1 MVVREV
7 NPERSGPMKR
17 LPSKKIGNAAAAATE
32 PAELMLIVAGRAA
45 WGGPELPIAP
55 VCTSEM
61 SPQALLRVLGSRR
74 SALILLAPEAPAAAA
89 DPAVVAALR
98 RELPDCELVLV
109 YDGLGA
115 DELAGCFRAGLHDA
129 VSRSTPADAWSRL
142 LSRSAERGARRLES
156 GQLARQQLDAT
167 RRLKEHQKSLQDDLT
182 RAGADL
188 AHSHLRLEQAN
199 RDLSRHMNQLTL
211 LYSFGRELSTARNW
225 DQTLESIL
233 KTLASFIGADGAAL
247 VLRPGPDAP
256 FAPRQTYRWDD
267 PAWEK
272 VLERLEREQEGG
284 DTDTLLVLSPGDPAE
299 SGPTVTALPLDHM
312 RRRLGYL
319 LLLGYAP
326 DERDLDVVPAFLR
339 TVQVILS
346 EEVASA
352 QILDRM
358 RELGA
363 FNSRVLETVQNGIWV
378 LDETGATVYC
388 NRTAREFLT
397 GVTSAAHIV
406 AEPDYGIGRGR
417 AAGGEG
423 AAANFFRRDAFRLG
437 DLPELCLDARLRL
450 DPAEGTVLSRLAG
463 ADGET
468 FRAEGRLLRAGDES
482 LPVLVQSSAMR
493 GRTPGENWLVVV
505 LEDLRP
511 ARRLAAETRRA
522 DALQGLVEMS
532 ATLAHEIRNPL
543 MGLSA
548 QAELLADSLGADDH
562 RRRYL
567 DVITGEVDRINATIT
582 RMLNFVRPYEPDLAA
597 VDLAPLVRDC
607 LELAGPRARQ
617 ADVSLATDLPDSPV
631 LLSADGAQIT
641 QVLLN
646 LLLNALDAAPGGSE
660 VVVELAGV
668 APRELAD
675 PDTGASRLAPA
686 CRLAVRDRGPGFAPS
701 DLDKLFRPFFTT
713 KSAGTGLGLSL
724 CRKIVAAH
732 RGAIG
737 ARREGG
743 DTVFEIL
750 LPADAGAQAR
760 EQEST

>member
-1 MVVREV
+1 MT
-7 NPERSGPMKR
+7 PAP
-17 LPSKKIGNAAAAATE
+17 PSQPGSANDGV
-32 PAELMLIVAGRAA
+32 PAPTDLLLVVAGRAA
-45 WGGPELPIAP
+45 WDGPWLPAKP
-55 VCTSEM
+55 VCT
-61 SPQALLRVLGSRR
+61 PDTTPAAVRRLLGAAPA
-74 SALILLAPEAPAAAA
+74 ALILLAPSAATPAA
-89 DPAVVAALR
+89 DPDLVAALR

-109 YDGLGA
+109 YGDRGA
-115 DELAGCFRAGLHDA
+115 VDPDADALAACYRAGLHDA
-129 VSRSTPADAWSRL
+129 VSLRATPDVWRRQLARAV
-142 LSRSAERGARRLES
+142 ERGARRLES
-156 GQLARQQLDAT
+156 GQLAQQQLSAS
-167 RRLKEHQKSLQDDLT
+167 RRLKQHHKRLQDDLT

-188 AHSHLRLEQAN
+188 ADSHLRLEQAN
-199 RDLSRHMNQLTL
+199 LDLNRHMNQLAL

-225 DQTLESIL
+225 DLTLESIL
-233 KTLASFIGADGAAL
+233 KTLAGFIGAEGAAL

-267 PAWEK
+267 PAWER
-272 VLERLEREQEGG
+272 VLDRLEREQEDG
-284 DTDTLLVLSPGDPAE
+284 DPDGLLVLRTGDA
-299 SGPTVTALPLDHM
+299 GPTVTALPLDHM

-319 LLLGYAP
+319 LLLGYDPGESEAAA
-326 DERDLDVVPAFLR
+326 VPAFLR

-397 GVTSAAHIV
+397 GVPEAARIV

-417 AAGGEG
+417 AAGGER
-423 AAANFFRRDAFRLG
+423 AAAGFFRRDAFRLE

-450 DPAEGTVLSRLAG
+450 DPGEGTVLSRLAG
-463 ADGET
+463 EGGET

-493 GRTPGENWLVVV
+493 GRTPGETWLVVV

-582 RMLNFVRPYEPDLAA
+582 RMLNYVRPYEPDLAR
-597 VDLAPLVRDC
+597 VDLAPLARDC
-607 LELAGPRARQ
+607 LQLAEARARQ

-646 LLLNALDAAPGGSE
+646 LLLNALDAAPAGSE
-660 VVVELAGV
+660 VVVELEGV
-668 APRELAD
+668 APRELVDA
-675 PDTGASRLAPA
+675 DTGASRVAPA
-686 CRLAVRDRGPGFAPS
+686 CRLAVRDRGPGFAPA

>member
-1 MVVREV
+1 MTLVPPHRT
-7 NPERSGPMKR
+7 GPR
-17 LPSKKIGNAAAAATE
+17 TDDA
-32 PAELMLIVAGRAA
+32 PADASLLLIVAGRAV
-45 WGGPELPIAP
+45 WDGPDLPVAP
-55 VCTSEM
+55 VCTSGLT
-61 SPQALLRVLGSRR
+61 PAAVRRLLGPRRTALV
-74 SALILLAPEAPAAAA
+74 LLAPAAPAGGA
-89 DPAVVAALR
+89 DPAAIAELHR
-98 RELPDCELVLV
+98 ALPDCELVLV
-109 YDGLGA
+109 YDELPA
-115 DELAGCFRAGLHDA
+115 DVLAACFRAGLQDA
-129 VSRSTPADAWSRL
+129 VSSHAPPDAWRSLLADAVGR
-142 LSRSAERGARRLES
+142 AARRLES
-156 GQLARQQLDAT
+156 GLLADQQVAAT
-167 RRLKEHQKSLQDDLT
+167 RRLKDHQKLLQDDLA
-182 RAGADL
+182 RAGFDL
-188 AHSHLRLEQAN
+188 AHSHAKLEEAN

-225 DQTLESIL
+225 DRTLESIL
-233 KTLASFIGADGAAL
+233 KTLAGFIGAEGAAL

-267 PAWEK
+267 PAWGR
-272 VLERLEREQEGG
+272 VLERLEREQEDG
-284 DTDTLLVLSPGDPAE
+284 DPESLLVLRSGDPDVT
-299 SGPTVTALPLDHM
+299 GPTVTALPLDHM

-319 LLLGYAP
+319 LLLGYDP
-326 DERDLDVVPAFLR
+326 GEREAAAVPAFLR

-397 GVTSAAHIV
+397 GVPEAARIV

-417 AAGGEG
+417 AAGAERPT
-423 AAANFFRRDAFRLG
+423 ASFFRRDTFRLD

-450 DPAEGTVLSRLAG
+450 DPGEGTVLSRLPG
-463 ADGET
+463 GDGEP
-468 FRAEGRLLRAGDES
+468 FRGEGRLLRAGDES

-511 ARRLAAETRRA
+511 ARRLAAATRRA
-522 DALQGLVEMS
+522 ESLQGLVEMS

-548 QAELLADSLGADDH
+548 QAELLADSLGADDR

-597 VDLAPLVRDC
+597 VDLVPLVRDC
-607 LELAGPRARQ
+607 LELAGARARQ
-617 ADVSLATDLPDSPV
+617 AGVDLSAALPAAAVV
-631 LLSADGAQIT
+631 LPADGAQIT

-646 LLLNALDAAPGGSE
+646 LLLNALDAAPAGSE
-660 VVVELAGV
+660 VVVELAAV

-675 PDTGASRLAPA
+675 PDTGGSRVAPA
-686 CRLAVRDRGPGFAPS
+686 CRLAVRDRGAGFAPA
-701 DLDKLFRPFFTT
+701 DHDQLFRPFFTT

-750 LPADAGAQAR
+750 LPADAGAHAR

>member
-1 MVVREV
+1 MTSA
-7 NPERSGPMKR
+7 PPFQTGS
-17 LPSKKIGNAAAAATE
+17 ATDGTSD
-32 PAELMLIVAGRAA
+32 PRGLLLIVAGRAV
-45 WGGPELPIAP
+45 WDGPDLPSTPVFAP
-55 VCTSEM
+55 TPT
-61 SPQALLRVLGSRR
+61 PQAVRRALGKRR
-74 SALILLAPEAPAAAA
+74 SALILLAPTAPAAAA
-89 DPAVVAALR
+89 DPEVVAALR

-109 YDGLGA
+109 HDGPGNDMLGVDA
-115 DELAGCFRAGLHDA
+115 LAACFRAGLHDA
-129 VSRSTPADAWSRL
+129 VSRQAPPDAWQRL
-142 LSRSAERGARRLES
+142 LARVLERGARRLES
-156 GQLARQQLDAT
+156 GQLADQQLAAT
-167 RRLKEHQKSLQDDLT
+167 RRLKEHQKRLQDDLT

-188 AHSHLRLEQAN
+188 ANSHERLEQAN
-199 RDLSRHMNQLTL
+199 RDLSRHMNQLSL

-225 DQTLESIL
+225 DRTLESIL
-233 KTLASFIGADGAAL
+233 KTLAGFIGADGAAL
-247 VLRPGPDAP
+247 VLRPGPEAP

-267 PAWEK
+267 PAWER
-272 VLERLEREQEGG
+272 VLARLEREQEDG
-284 DTDTLLVLSPGDPAE
+284 DAESLLVLRPGDPDGA
-299 SGPTVTALPLDHM
+299 GPTVTALPLDHM

-319 LLLGYAP
+319 LLLGYDP
-326 DERDLDVVPAFLR
+326 DEREAGAVPAFLR

-363 FNSRVLETVQNGIWV
+363 FNSRVLESVQNGIWV
-378 LDETGATVYC
+378 LDETGVTVYC

-397 GVTSAAHIV
+397 GRPEAARIV

-417 AAGGEG
+417 AAGGERS
-423 AAANFFRRDAFRLG
+423 AASFFRRDAFQLD

-450 DPAEGTVLSRLAG
+450 DPGEGTVLSRLAG
-463 ADGET
+463 DGGET
-468 FRAEGRLLRAGDES
+468 FHGEGRLLRAGNET

-493 GRTPGENWLVVV
+493 GRTPGETWLVVV

-522 DALQGLVEMS
+522 DSLQGLVEMS

-548 QAELLADSLGADDH
+548 QAELLADSLDVDDR

-582 RMLNFVRPYEPDLAA
+582 RMLNYVRPYEPDLAA
-597 VDLAPLVRDC
+597 VDLVPLVRDC
-607 LELAGPRARQ
+607 LDLAGARARQ
-617 ADVSLATDLPDSPV
+617 VGVALAADLPDVPV
-631 LLSADGAQIT
+631 VLAADGAQIT

-646 LLLNALDAAPGGSE
+646 LLLNALDAAPAGSE
-660 VVVELAGV
+660 IVVELSGV
-668 APRELAD
+668 APHELSD
-675 PDTGASRLAPA
+675 PDTGGSRLSPA
-686 CRLAVRDRGPGFAPS
+686 CRLAVRDRGPGFAPA
-701 DLDKLFRPFFTT
+701 DLDQLFRPFFTT

-732 RGAIG
+732 RGSIH

-743 DTVFEIL
+743 ATVFEIL
-750 LPADAGAQAR
+750 LPADAGAHAR

>member
-1 MVVREV
+1 MT
-7 NPERSGPMKR
+7 P
-17 LPSKKIGNAAAAATE
+17 LPSSQSGSANGDA
-32 PAELMLIVAGRAA
+32 PAPVALPLVVAGRAA
-45 WGGPELPIAP
+45 WVGPGLPAAP
-55 VCTSEM
+55 RCTPDM
-61 SPQALLRVLGSRR
+61 SPDAVRPLLGAERA
-74 SALILLAPEAPAAAA
+74 ALILLAPRTAAPPA
-89 DPAVVAALR
+89 DAAVVAALR
-98 RELPDCELVLV
+98 AALPDCELVLI
-109 YDGLGA
+109 YGGPGA
-115 DELAGCFRAGLHDA
+115 PDPDADALAACYRAGLHDA
-129 VSRSTPADAWSRL
+129 VSLRATPEVWRRQLARA
-142 LSRSAERGARRLES
+142 AERGARRLES
-156 GQLARQQLDAT
+156 AQLVRQQTDAT
-167 RRLKEHQKSLQDDLT
+167 RRLQEHHKRLQGDLA

-188 AHSHLRLEQAN
+188 ASSHQQLEQAN
-199 RDLSRHMNQLTL
+199 LDLSRHMNQLSL

-225 DQTLESIL
+225 DRTLESIL
-233 KTLASFIGADGAAL
+233 KTLAGFIGADGAAL

-256 FAPRQTYRWDD
+256 FAPRQTYRWDE
-267 PAWEK
+267 PAWGR
-272 VLERLEREQEGG
+272 VLDRLEREQEDG
-284 DTDTLLVLSPGDPAE
+284 DPDGLLVLRSGEA
-299 SGPTVTALPLDHM
+299 GPTVTALPLDHM

-319 LLLGYAP
+319 LLLGFAP
-326 DERDLDVVPAFLR
+326 EERETGAVPAFLR
-339 TVQVILS
+339 TVQVILA

-397 GVTSAAHIV
+397 GVPEAAHIV

-417 AAGGEG
+417 AAGGER
-423 AAANFFRRDAFRLG
+423 AAAGFFRRDTFHLG
-437 DLPELCLDARLRL
+437 NLPELCLDARLRL
-450 DPAEGTVLSRLAG
+450 DPGEGTVLSRLAG
-463 ADGET
+463 EGGDT
-468 FRAEGRLLRAGDES
+468 FRAEGRLLRAGGES

-493 GRTPGENWLVVV
+493 GRTPGETWLVVV

-548 QAELLADSLGADDH
+548 QAELLADSLGADDR

-582 RMLNFVRPYEPDLAA
+582 RMLNYVRPYEPELAS
-597 VDLAPLVRDC
+597 VELAPLARDC
-607 LELAGPRARQ
+607 LELAGARARQ
-617 ADVSLATDLPDSPV
+617 AGVALAAELPDAPV
-631 LLSADGAQIT
+631 VLQADGAQLV

-646 LLLNALDAAPGGSE
+646 LLLNALDAAPAGSE
-660 VVVELAGV
+660 VVLALEGV
-668 APRELAD
+668 APRELVDA
-675 PDTGASRLAPA
+675 DTGASRVAPA
-686 CRLAVRDRGPGFAPS
+686 CRLAVRDRGPGFAPA
-701 DLDKLFRPFFTT
+701 DLDQLFRPFFTT

-737 ARREGG
+737 ARREDGA
-743 DTVFEIL
+743 TVFEIL
-750 LPADAGAQAR
+750 LPADAGAHAR